1 MKWKMRRQKGK
12 KKRDYQPS
20 MSLQIYYRQSP
31 HQVSF
36 AKIVATIVATC
47 GRSYCCNGRL
57 QSMLLHAM
65 VGLSIATVAVFY
77 RNRQVAKLITDER
90 CLLHKDVIP
99 SRWSKNQRSPSSP
112 PQCRLLRILKNP
124 ELSYA
129 TSPVDHQRL
138 FLALLSLCLRGGA
151 CAFFPASKKPPK

>member
-1 MKWKMRRQKGK
+1 MEDEEAEEITGCYRCHYKSTIDNRRTKYHLQK
-12 KKRDYQPS
+12 
-20 MSLQIYYRQSP
+20 LLVQS
-31 HQVSF
+31 
-36 AKIVATIVATC
+36 C
-47 GRSYCCNGRL
+47 GRSYCCNCRL

-77 RNRQVAKLITDER
+77 RNRQVAKLITDEC

-129 TSPVDHQRL
+129 TSSVDHQRL